1 MTASKGFSHHN
12 KHPAILLTLK
22 KCNWGSSS
30 FLLLLL
36 LKDWLIDWLID
47 WFIWVHCSCL
57 QTHQKRASDPIT
69 DGCEP
74 SCVCQELNSG
84 PLEEQ
89 SVLFTT
95 EPSQRKRF
103 RKNSVWVSLVPFSSM
118 QLRSVASLQFCTVL
132 VSLYLSALNAAQL
145 MELRGSSIFKQSN
158 AVRSQGTNSESV
170 RFGRSLSQ
178 NNWVEP
184 TS

>member
-1 MTASKGFSHHN
+1 VFKSVTSNLGADKVKDLTEWVTDRMCPTLTRTGRETTFLFFKISF
-12 KHPAILLTLK
+12 IL
-22 KCNWGSSS
+22 C
-30 FLLLLL
+30 
-36 LKDWLIDWLID
+36 
-47 WFIWVHCSCL
+47 IWVHCCSL

-95 EPSQRKRF
+95 EPSQCKRF